1 MSKAGTLIWVG
12 MSIFPPP
19 RTLSLP
25 RRRARP
31 WVSWPDQALW
41 GWAGLHESRF
51 VLQRFTR
58 AGIYSEH
65 LKQAIDLKMKLELAL
80 KKCEEL
86 NIKPERELRNRVS
99 SWS

>member
-1 MSKAGTLIWVG
+1 MGLLARLGSLG
-12 MSIFPPP
+12 M
-19 RTLSLP
+19 
-25 RRRARP
+25 
-31 WVSWPDQALW
+31 
-41 GWAGLHESRF
+41 GWELCKSCF

-86 NIKPERELRNRVS
+86 SIKPERESRSGVS
-99 SWS
+99 SRSRGVG